1 MKTSGLTV
9 LGTCGLLLEMEG
21 RAPKSRTHERCGSA
35 LPSLR
40 EERKGYQMF
49 SQQEHA
55 YLQTQLLARLAT
67 VEPDGQPDVDVV
79 GFEFDGV
86 RFYIGGHQIETTR
99 KYKNIAAGQRKVS
112 LIIDDLKTR
121 DPWAPRAI
129 KIHGVAE
136 VVERKGRMGPGSY
149 IAITPTVS
157 WSWGIEEPQV
167 RQGKVGHKKIIWA

>member
-1 MKTSGLTV
+1 M
-9 LGTCGLLLEMEG
+9 
-21 RAPKSRTHERCGSA
+21 
-35 LPSLR
+35 R
-40 EERKGYQMF
+40 EERKGSYMF
-49 SQQEHA
+49 SQQEQA

-99 KYKNIAAGQRKVS
+99 KYQNIAAGQRKVS

-129 KIHGVAE
+129 KIHGIAE
-136 VVERKGRMGPGSY
+136 IVEWEGRMGPGSY
-149 IAITPTVS
+149 LAITPTIS
-157 WSWGIEEPQV
+157 WSWGIEEPRF
-167 RQGKVGHKKIIWA
+167 RQGKAIPKKIIWT